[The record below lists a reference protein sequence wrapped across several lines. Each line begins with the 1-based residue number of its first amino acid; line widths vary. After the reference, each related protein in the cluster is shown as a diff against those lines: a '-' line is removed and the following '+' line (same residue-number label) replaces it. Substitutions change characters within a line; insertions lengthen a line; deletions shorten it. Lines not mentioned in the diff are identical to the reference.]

1 MNSFFD
7 SLGTLVVQY
16 PAWSH
21 WLIALG
27 MVLQG
32 EITIFVSM
40 YLIANHSIGWT
51 DFLIPA
57 FGSVIVVDY
66 FLYFVGRGLR
76 NTRFGWKF
84 YKKIKAKRRTQWYL
98 YYVRENL
105 NKLILMSK
113 FLFGGNIIILTAVGW
128 AKTKFGRFARAH
140 FLSVSLWLACMIAIM
155 YSMAS
160 GLFYLKSTA
169 SLKQVE
175 IGIGVLVLVIFI
187 GEYVL
192 KRALGKRVGF
202 EAASKGF
209 KDEEEEE
216 EEENGQK

>member
-1 MNSFFD
+1 MNTFFD

-27 MVLQG
+27 MALQG

-40 YLIANHSIGWT
+40 YLIANRSLGWT

-57 FGSVIVVDY
+57 FASVIIVDY
-66 FLYFVGRGLR
+66 FLYLLGRALR
-76 NTRFGWKF
+76 TTRFGWKF

-105 NKLILMSK
+105 NKLILISK
-113 FLFGGNIIILTAVGW
+113 FLLGGNIIILTAVGW

-140 FLSVSLWLACMIAIM
+140 FLSVSLWLGCMIAIM

-175 IGIGVLVLVIFI
+175 IGIGIFVLIIFL
-187 GEYVL
+187 GEYIL

-202 EAASKGF
+202 EAISKDL
-209 KDEEEEE
+209 KDEDEEEEE
-216 EEENGQK
+216 SREN